1 MHCRVVAIVTKI
13 KSCRVPSYMSQF
25 LGILQKYFCQEIE
38 SQMEMNDK
46 ETETER
52 STIS

>member
-1 MHCRVVAIVTKI
+1 MHCRVVAIVTKM
-13 KSCRVPSYMSQF
+13 KSCRMPSYMPQF
-25 LGILQKYFCQEIE
+25 FGILQTYFCQEIE